1 MELNSVSLKW
11 RDQLNKQMKAL
22 FIGTYIPKECGIAT
36 FTSDLLNSVYGANN
50 NIHCE
55 VIAVSDPSENCNYPE
70 EVVFQIERN
79 KLEDYYRAAD
89 FINNSDADVICLQ
102 HEFGLF
108 GGEAGDYIFAL
119 ISGISKPVITTMH
132 TVILEPELEY
142 RVSTEKLVVYSE
154 KLVVMSQTAVNIL
167 KDGYGVSE
175 DKIEVIFHGMPDY
188 PLSDCGTYKKML
200 NLKGSPLILTFGLL
214 SQNKGIEIM
223 LKALPD
229 VINQYPNL
237 VYLILG
243 ATHPMIKKKY
253 GEAYRKY
260 LKKIVSELEIENN
273 VVFHDKFVE
282 KEELCNYILA
292 SDIYASPYPSKEQVV
307 SGTLTYAIGMG
318 KAIVST
324 PYWYAQEM
332 LSDNR
337 GLLVDF
343 GNVDGFKK
351 SLLYLIENPEK
362 CNIMRENAY
371 YFGRKMTWKNVGKE
385 YSTVFNKALNNY
397 TTYPKI
403 QNIFNFLPTKLA
415 EVKLGHLKQLTDEVS
430 IVQHTCLD
438 LVPALHHGYNTD
450 DGVRGFSSDPKKG
463 DFNLK

>member
-1 MELNSVSLKW
+1 LRV
-11 RDQLNKQMKAL
+11 L
-22 FIGTYIPKECGIAT
+22 FIGTYVPKECGIAT
-36 FTSDLLNSVYGANN
+36 FTSDLLNSISVENN
-50 NIHCE
+50 DIHCE
-55 VIAVSDPSENCNYPE
+55 VIALIDPSENHNYSE

-89 FINNSDADVICLQ
+89 FINHSDADVICLQ

-108 GGEAGDYIFAL
+108 GGDAGDYIFAL
-119 ISGISKPVITTMH
+119 LSGISKPVITTMH
-132 TVILEPELEY
+132 TVIREPELDEY
-142 RVSTEKLVVYSE
+142 RVSTEKLARYSD
-154 KLVVMSQTAVNIL
+154 KLVVMSQIAVDIL
-167 KDGYGVSE
+167 KDNYRVSK
-175 DKIEVIFHGMPDY
+175 DKIQVIFHGMPDY
-188 PLSDCGTYKKML
+188 PFSNCDKYKKML

-214 SQNKGIEIM
+214 SQNKGIESM

-229 VINQYPNL
+229 VINQHPDL

-253 GEAYRKY
+253 GEAYRQY
-260 LKKIVSELEIENN
+260 LKNIVSELEIENN

-292 SDIYASPYPSKEQVV
+292 SDIYASPYLSREQIV

-324 PYWYAQEM
+324 PYWYAEEM
-332 LSDNR
+332 LSDNL

-343 GNVDGFKK
+343 GDTEGFKN

-362 CNIMRENAY
+362 CNIMRQNAY
-371 YFGRKMTWKNVGKE
+371 DFGRKMIWGNVGKE
-385 YSTVFNKALNNY
+385 YTTVFHEALNNY

-403 QNIFNFLPTKLA
+403 PNIVNFLPNKLP
-415 EVKLGHLKQLTDEVS
+415 EVKVDHLKLLNDNVA
-430 IVQHTCLD
+430 IIQHTYLD
-438 LVPALHHGYNTD
+438 VSALHHGYNTD

>member
-1 MELNSVSLKW
+1 LT
-11 RDQLNKQMKAL
+11 KQMRVL

-36 FTSDLLNSVYGANN
+36 FTYDLLNSVSVGNKD
-50 NIHCE
+50 IHCE
-55 VIAVSDPSENCNYPE
+55 VIALIDPSENYNYSE
-70 EVVFQIERN
+70 EVVFKIERN

-89 FINNSDADVICLQ
+89 FINHSDADVVCLQ

-108 GGEAGDYIFAL
+108 GGDAGDYIFTL
-119 ISGISKPVITTMH
+119 LSGISKPVITTMH
-132 TVILEPELEY
+132 TVILEPEFDEY
-142 RVSTEKLVVYSE
+142 RVSTEKLVRYSD

-167 KDGYGVSE
+167 KNSYAVSK
-175 DKIEVIFHGMPDY
+175 DKIQVIFHGMPDY
-188 PLSDCGTYKKML
+188 PFSNCDKYKKML
-200 NLKGSPLILTFGLL
+200 NLKGSSLILTFGLL
-214 SQNKGIEIM
+214 SQNKGIESM

-229 VINQYPNL
+229 VINQHPDL

-253 GEAYRKY
+253 GEAYRQY
-260 LKKIVSELEIENN
+260 LKNIVSELEIENN

-292 SDIYASPYPSKEQVV
+292 SDIYASPYLSREQIV

-324 PYWYAQEM
+324 PYWYAEEM

-343 GNVDGFKK
+343 GDTEGFKK

-362 CNIMRENAY
+362 CNIMRQNAY
-371 YFGRKMTWKNVGKE
+371 DFGRKMIWKNIGNE
-385 YSTVFNKALNNY
+385 YTTVFHEALNSY
-397 TTYPKI
+397 TIYPKI
-403 QNIFNFLPTKLA
+403 RNIVNFLPNKLPA
-415 EVKLGHLKQLTDEVS
+415 VKIDQLKLLNYNLAIIPHTALDVS
-430 IVQHTCLD
+430 
-438 LVPALHHGYNTD
+438 ALHHRYNTN
-450 DGVRGFSSDPKKG
+450 DGSKNFSVIQKKVI
-463 DFNLK
+463 LT